1 MNMWKPET
9 KTPETIRESR
19 IVDQRPLEWITW
31 EDCYGT
37 SEPGWDSVELD
48 QLLSPMV
55 IDSVGWVTAESVTSI
70 RLHASLYEDP
80 TGLNGESWILI
91 PKNVILRR
99 ITLCIDKEKAGPGLA
114 LYKRRSPTKARF

>member
-1 MNMWKPET
+1 MTHKKKTIPSITET
-9 KTPETIRESR
+9 RTR
-19 IVDQRPLEWITW
+19 IVDQRKLEWITW

-37 SEPGWDSVELD
+37 SEPGWESVELD
-48 QLLSPMV
+48 QDFIPMI
-55 IDSVGWVTAESVTSI
+55 IDSVGWITSESPTAV

-99 ITLCIDKEKAGPGLA
+99 IMLKRGQEKAGPGLA
-114 LYKRRSPTKARF
+114 LYETTIRTYTS